1 MEIPGYILTSVN
13 LLNYNQ
19 PPITQPI
26 SLTIM
31 NLTWID
37 WSIII
42 LLFILMIGMVY
53 LSKNLMRSV
62 SDFLATGRTGGR
74 YIISMFHGTAALGAI
89 TVVGALEQNFNAGF
103 NSRWWEMPTAVI
115 LVTISVTGWV
125 VYRFR
130 QTRALTM
137 AQFFEMRYSRSF
149 RIFAGI
155 LAFTSGMVNM
165 IIFPAVSA
173 KFFIYFCGI
182 PEVGHLGSFS
192 ITYILTTAVM
202 VLVPLYF
209 ILTGGHIAVM
219 FTDFIQGVFVNIV
232 FVIIVILL
240 LVNIGWTDIGAAMK
254 SAPSGQSL
262 INPFDSGNVQDFN
275 PWFFFIGMFGLIYT
289 KLSWQGNSSFNI
301 AAKNAHEA
309 KMADVLTNWRLV
321 PQWGLFLVIVPVVAY
336 TIFHHENYRVIA
348 DNINRLIAGISVAD
362 QSQLK
367 VPMALNYLLPVGL
380 KGAFAAIML
389 AAAITCHNTYLHSW
403 GSIFIQDVVMPIRRK
418 PFEPSEHIKYLKLS
432 ILAVGL
438 TIFILSIVFRQTE
451 KIFLFLN
458 ISGAIFVGG
467 SGAVIIGGLYWKK
480 GTTAAAWAAMITGAL
495 TASVNILLNQ
505 LIPGFP
511 INGQWGWFIAMIL
524 ASAVYLIVS
533 IFTSRKVFNLDQLL
547 HRGSYSVEQDQIRGS
562 DEAVK
567 GWKVLAPTL
576 EFSKGDKVIYWL
588 TTGWTAAWVVVF
600 FSGTLFYFLVKPFT
614 TDQWMTFWK
623 IYTYIFLAASVIVT
637 IWFTVGGLK
646 NLKEMIHALR
656 HNLRDHKDDGFVS

>member
-1 MEIPGYILTSVN
+1 
-13 LLNYNQ
+13 
-19 PPITQPI
+19 
-26 SLTIM
+26 M
-31 NLTWID
+31 NLTWFD

-42 LLFILMIGMVY
+42 ALFILMLGMVF
-53 LSKNLMRSV
+53 LSKTLMKSV

-155 LAFTSGMVNM
+155 LAFLSGIVNM

-182 PEVGHLGSFS
+182 PEIGHLGSYS
-192 ITYILTTAVM
+192 VTYILTTAVM

-209 ILTGGHIAVM
+209 IFTGGHIAVM

-240 LVNIGWTDIGAAMK
+240 LYKVGWTDIGEAVKAAPAGK
-254 SAPSGQSL
+254 SL
-262 INPFDSGNVQDFN
+262 INPFDASEVQDFN

-301 AAKNAHEA
+301 AAKSAHEA

-321 PQWGLFLVIVPVVAY
+321 PQWGLFLMIVPIIAY
-336 TIFHHENYRVIA
+336 TVFHHENYKAIA
-348 DNINRLIAGISVAD
+348 DSINAMLSGFAPAD
-362 QSQLK
+362 QSQLR
-367 VPMALNYLLPVGL
+367 VPMVLNYLLPVGL

-389 AAAITCHNTYLHSW
+389 AAAITCHNTYMHSW
-403 GSIFIQDVVMPIRRK
+403 GSIFIQDVVMPIRK
-418 PFEPSEHIKYLKLS
+418 KAFEPKEHLKYLKLS
-432 ILAVGL
+432 ILGVGI
-438 TIFILSIVFRQTE
+438 TIFILSIVFQQTE
-451 KIFLFLN
+451 KVFLFLN

-467 SGAVIIGGLYWKK
+467 SGAAIIGGLYWKK
-480 GTTAAAWAAMITGAL
+480 GTTPAAWAAMITGAI
-495 TASVNILLNQ
+495 TAGLNILLKQ
-505 LIPGFP
+505 YIPGYP
-511 INGQWGWFIAMIL
+511 INGQWGWFMAMVL
-524 ASAVYLIVS
+524 ATVVYFVVS
-533 IFTSRKVFNLDQLL
+533 LLTPRKAFDLDKLL
-547 HRGSYSVEQDQIRGS
+547 HRGIYAVKGDSVSGS
-562 DEAVK
+562 DEVVK
-567 GWKVLAPTL
+567 GWKVLAPTK
-576 EFSKGDKVIYWL
+576 EFTRGDKAIYWA
-588 TTGWTAAWVVVF
+588 TTGWTAGWVIVF
-600 FSGTLFYFLVKPFT
+600 VIGTLFYFFVKPFT
-614 TDQWMTFWK
+614 NDQWMTFWQV
-623 IYTYIFLAASVIVT
+623 YTYLFLGASIIVT
-637 IWFTVGGLK
+637 VWFTIGGLK
-646 NLKEMIHALR
+646 NLFEMIHALR
-656 HNLRDHKDDGFVS
+656 HNIRDHKDDGFVEHEGKQG

>member
-1 MEIPGYILTSVN
+1 
-13 LLNYNQ
+13 
-19 PPITQPI
+19 
-26 SLTIM
+26 M
-31 NLTWID
+31 NLTWFD

-42 LLFILMIGMVY
+42 ALFILMLGMVF
-53 LSKNLMRSV
+53 LSKTLMKSV

-155 LAFTSGMVNM
+155 LAFLSGIVNM

-182 PEVGHLGSFS
+182 PEIGHLGSYS
-192 ITYILTTAVM
+192 VTYILTTAVM

-209 ILTGGHIAVM
+209 IFTGGHIAVM

-240 LVNIGWTDIGAAMK
+240 LYKVGWTDIGEAVKAAPAGK
-254 SAPSGQSL
+254 SL
-262 INPFDSGNVQDFN
+262 INPFDASEVQDFN

-301 AAKNAHEA
+301 AAKSAHEA

-321 PQWGLFLVIVPVVAY
+321 PQWGLFLMIVPIIAY
-336 TIFHHENYRVIA
+336 TVFHHENYKAIA
-348 DNINRLIAGISVAD
+348 DSINAMLSGFAPAD
-362 QSQLK
+362 QSQLR
-367 VPMALNYLLPVGL
+367 VPMVLNYLLPVGL

-389 AAAITCHNTYLHSW
+389 AAAITCHNTYMHSW
-403 GSIFIQDVVMPIRRK
+403 GSIFIQDVVMPIRK
-418 PFEPSEHIKYLKLS
+418 KAFEPKEHLKYLKLS
-432 ILAVGL
+432 ILGVGI
-438 TIFILSIVFRQTE
+438 TIFILSIVFQQTE
-451 KIFLFLN
+451 KVFLFLN

-467 SGAVIIGGLYWKK
+467 SGAAIIGGLYWKK
-480 GTTAAAWAAMITGAL
+480 GTTPAAWAAMITGAI
-495 TASVNILLNQ
+495 TAGLNILLKQ
-505 LIPGFP
+505 YIPGYP
-511 INGQWGWFIAMIL
+511 INGQWGWFMAMVL
-524 ASAVYLIVS
+524 ATVVYFVVS
-533 IFTSRKVFNLDQLL
+533 LLTPRKAFDLDKLL
-547 HRGSYSVEQDQIRGS
+547 HRGIYAVKGDSVSGS
-562 DEAVK
+562 DEVVK
-567 GWKVLAPTL
+567 GWKVLAPTK
-576 EFSKGDKVIYWL
+576 EFTRGDKAIYWA
-588 TTGWTAAWVVVF
+588 TTGWTAGWVIVF
-600 FSGTLFYFLVKPFT
+600 VIGTLFYFFVKPFT
-614 TDQWMTFWK
+614 NDQWMTFWQV
-623 IYTYIFLAASVIVT
+623 YTYLFLGASIIVT
-637 IWFTVGGLK
+637 VWFTIGGLK
-646 NLKEMIHALR
+646 NLFEMIHALR
-656 HNLRDHKDDGFVS
+656 HNIRDHKDDGFVEHEEKQS

>member
-1 MEIPGYILTSVN
+1 
-13 LLNYNQ
+13 
-19 PPITQPI
+19 
-26 SLTIM
+26 M
-31 NLTWID
+31 NLSWFD
-37 WSIII
+37 WSII
-42 LLFILMIGMVY
+42 LVLFMLMIGMVF
-53 LSKNLMRSV
+53 LSKSLMKSV

-89 TVVGALEQNFNAGF
+89 TVVGALEQNYNAGF

-155 LAFTSGMVNM
+155 LAFISGIVNM

-182 PEVGHLGSFS
+182 PEIGHIGTYS
-192 ITYILTTAVM
+192 ITYMLTTAVM

-209 ILTGGHIAVM
+209 IFTGGHIAVM

-240 LVNIGWTDIGAAMK
+240 LVHVGWTDIGEAVK
-254 SAPSGQSL
+254 SAPPGQSL
-262 INPFDSGNVQDFN
+262 INPFDASKVQDFN

-301 AAKNAHEA
+301 AAKSAHEA

-321 PQWGLFLVIVPVVAY
+321 PQWGLFLMIVPIISY
-336 TIFHHENYRVIA
+336 TIFHHDHYKVIA
-348 DNINRLIAGISVAD
+348 DSINSMLASFAPAD
-362 QSQLK
+362 QSQLR
-367 VPMALNYLLPVGL
+367 VPMVLNYLLPVGI

-389 AAAITCHNTYLHSW
+389 AAAITCHNTYMHSW
-403 GSIFIQDVVMPIRRK
+403 GSIFIQDVVMPIRKK
-418 PFEPSEHIKYLKLS
+418 PFESQEHLKYLKLS
-432 ILAVGL
+432 ILAVGII
-438 TIFILSIVFRQTE
+438 IFILSVVFQQTE

-467 SGAVIIGGLYWKK
+467 SGAAIIGGLYWKK
-480 GTTAAAWAAMITGAL
+480 GTTPAAWAAMITGAL
-495 TASVNILLNQ
+495 TAGINILLNQ
-505 LIPGFP
+505 YIPNFP
-511 INGQWGWFIAMIL
+511 INGQWGWFMAMVL
-524 ASAVYLIVS
+524 ATLVYIVVS
-533 IFTSRKVFNLDQLL
+533 LFTPGKAFDLDKLL
-547 HRGSYSVEQDQIRGS
+547 HRGSYAVKDDAIKGS
-562 DEAVK
+562 SEVVK
-567 GWKVLAPTL
+567 GWKVLAPTK
-576 EFSKGDKVIYWL
+576 EFTLGDRAIYWA

-600 FSGTLFYFLVKPFT
+600 LIGTLFYFFVKPFT
-614 TDQWMTFWK
+614 NDQWMYFWQV
-623 IYTYIFLAASVIVT
+623 YTYLFLGASIIVT
-637 IWFTVGGLK
+637 VWFTIGGMK

-656 HNLRDHKDDGFVS
+656 HNIRDYKDDGFVEKK

>member
-1 MEIPGYILTSVN
+1 
-13 LLNYNQ
+13 
-19 PPITQPI
+19 
-26 SLTIM
+26 M
-31 NLTWID
+31 NLNWFD

-42 LLFILMIGMVY
+42 ALFVLMLGMVF
-53 LSKNLMRSV
+53 LSKTLMKSV

-155 LAFTSGMVNM
+155 LAFLSGIVNM

-182 PEVGHLGSFS
+182 PEIGHIWGYS
-192 ITYILTTAVM
+192 ITYILTAGVM

-209 ILTGGHIAVM
+209 IFTGGHIAVM

-232 FVIIVILL
+232 FVVIVILL
-240 LVNIGWTDIGAAMK
+240 LVHVGWTDIGEAVK
-254 SAPSGQSL
+254 SAPSGKSL
-262 INPFDSGNVQDFN
+262 INPFEAGEIQDFN

-301 AAKNAHEA
+301 AAKSAHEA

-321 PQWGLFLVIVPVVAY
+321 PQWGLFLMIVPIIAFTV
-336 TIFHHENYRVIA
+336 FHHDNYKVIA
-348 DNINRLIAGISVAD
+348 DSINHMLAGFAPSD
-362 QSQLK
+362 QSQLR
-367 VPMALNYLLPVGL
+367 VPMVLNYLLPVGL

-389 AAAITCHNTYLHSW
+389 AAAITCHNTYMHSW
-403 GSIFIQDVVMPIRRK
+403 GSILIQDVVMPIRKK
-418 PFEPSEHIKYLKLS
+418 PFEPKEHLKYLKLS
-432 ILAVGL
+432 ILGVGI
-438 TIFILSIVFRQTE
+438 TIFLLSIVFQQTE
-451 KIFLFLN
+451 KVFLFLN

-467 SGAVIIGGLYWKK
+467 SGAAIIGGLYWKK
-480 GTTAAAWAAMITGAL
+480 GTTPAAWAAMITGAL
-495 TASVNILLNQ
+495 TAGLNILLKQ
-505 LIPGFP
+505 YVPGYP
-511 INGQWGWFIAMIL
+511 INGQWGWFMAMVL
-524 ASAVYLIVS
+524 ASMVYFVVS
-533 IFTSRKVFNLDQLL
+533 LLTPRKSFDLDKLL
-547 HRGSYSVEQDQIRGS
+547 HRGIYEIKKDAITGS
-562 DEAVK
+562 NEIVK
-567 GWKVLAPTL
+567 GWKVLAPTK
-576 EFSKGDKVIYWL
+576 EFTFGDRAIYWI

-600 FSGTLFYFLVKPFT
+600 VIGTLFYFFVRPFT
-614 TDQWMTFWK
+614 NDQWFSFWK
-623 IYTYIFLAASVIVT
+623 IYTYLFLAASIIVT
-637 IWFTVGGLK
+637 IWFTIGGLK
-646 NLKEMIHALR
+646 DLFEMIHALR
-656 HNLRDHKDDGFVS
+656 HNIRDHGDDGFVERGER